1 MVNSTYHPCCQC
13 VGRHS
18 HDCRRQEPVHTG
30 IVRALI
36 ANFID
41 HSAPE
46 GCRCGERDEEI
57 SHSTA
62 VTQAGAGGEAAPATK
77 PQE

>member
-1 MVNSTYHPCCQC
+1 M
-13 VGRHS
+13 
-18 HDCRRQEPVHTG
+18 
-30 IVRALI
+30 I
-36 ANFID
+36 ANFTD

-62 VTQAGAGGEAAPATK
+62 VARPDPDGDAGSGTK